1 MDSEYKCAP
10 GEIGKKILIMK
21 VYAYQLKKGDAV
33 QLWNQPEEWHKVLEI
48 GKGKSKADIGK
59 IYIALEGYGGY
70 CYDKKTQFEVS
81 R

>member
-1 MDSEYKCAP
+1 
-10 GEIGKKILIMK
+10 MK

-33 QLWNQPEEWHKVLEI
+33 QLWNQPEEWHRVLEI
-48 GKGKSKADIGK
+48 GKGKSKTNIGK

-70 CYDKKTQFEVS
+70 CYDKMTQFEVS